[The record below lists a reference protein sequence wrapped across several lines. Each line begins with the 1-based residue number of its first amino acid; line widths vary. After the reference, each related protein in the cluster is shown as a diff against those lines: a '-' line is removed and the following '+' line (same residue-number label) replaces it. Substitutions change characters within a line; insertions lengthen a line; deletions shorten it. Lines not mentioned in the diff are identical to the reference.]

1 MAGKRELS
9 GMDDQKWV
17 WVIKGGGCRY
27 DVINVLGKPVNGGM
41 GLNMR
46 FPYALIP
53 PMGVRGD
60 TGVMG

>member
-1 MAGKRELS
+1 MGL
-9 GMDDQKWV
+9 V
-17 WVIKGGGCRY
+17 FKGGGGRY

-53 PMGVRGD
+53 PMGGRGYK
-60 TGVMG
+60 GMRE